1 MDRDDQPFV
10 DDRQGKQWLLD
21 RYDNWALPPGPSVFV
36 FGVDKWGDRP
46 WERARERRVW
56 CDHQVM
62 KSSPPPN
69 R

>member
-1 MDRDDQPFV
+1 MTTDDQPTV
-10 DDRQGKQWLLD
+10 DERQGRQWLLD
-21 RYDNWALPPGPSVFV
+21 RYDNHTLPPGPAVFV

-46 WERARERRVW
+46 WEKARERRVW

-62 KSSPPPN
+62 KSSPTP